1 MSEQTPFLPPFAV
14 LEGDEG
20 TGKSTVAKAVVAKL
34 TEKGIP
40 FIHTREPGGTALGEV
55 LREQLLLKREKP
67 LDPVTHILMHQAYRK
82 EHIDNVILPALA
94 EGKVVLCE
102 RFYYSTLAL
111 NIMPYV
117 QARPELQQL
126 FMDTMPHIAAQIPQP
141 ITFILDVPADKEAVR
156 LERLAER
163 PVKDGYET
171 RSEEE
176 LQATSA
182 AYKQFLG
189 DPSIIAMDALANVD
203 DIAERI
209 VEQIEA
215 QIKQAKAQAAEF
227 DKAVAKSS
235 PEAVEFAELQEEAP
249 KPPFDLVK
257 AVEDF
262 LDEHL
267 VSALFN
273 HDDTQVAVHRPLA
286 RSYILTVYEQAQDPV
301 IFEGANRA
309 RLRTNMHSIF
319 HFGYQLDLLRE
330 KVNKPAE
337 APAAEQ
343 PQTITV

>member
-1 MSEQTPFLPPFAV
+1 MSEQTPFLPPFIV

-40 FIHTREPGGTALGEV
+40 FVHTREPGGTALGEA
-55 LREQLLLKREKP
+55 LREQLIMKRENP

-82 EHIDNVILPALA
+82 EHISNVILPALA

-111 NIMPYV
+111 NILPYV

-126 FMDTMPHIAAQIPQP
+126 FIDTMPHVAANIPQP
-141 ITFILDVPADKEAVR
+141 LTFIMDIPADKEAVR
-156 LERLAER
+156 QARLAER
-163 PVKDGYET
+163 PTKDGYES

-176 LQATSA
+176 LYATSA

-227 DKAVAKSS
+227 DQAASQSS
-235 PEAVEFAELQEEAP
+235 PEAVEFAEMAEPEP
-249 KPPFDLVK
+249 KPPFDLIK

-267 VSALFN
+267 VAALFN
-273 HDDTQVAVHRPLA
+273 HDEEQVAVHRPLA
-286 RSYILTVYEQAQDPV
+286 RSYVLTVYEQAKDPV

-309 RLRTNMHSIF
+309 RLRTNLHSIF

-330 KVNKPAE
+330 KVNAPAE
-337 APAAEQ
+337 LPVAE